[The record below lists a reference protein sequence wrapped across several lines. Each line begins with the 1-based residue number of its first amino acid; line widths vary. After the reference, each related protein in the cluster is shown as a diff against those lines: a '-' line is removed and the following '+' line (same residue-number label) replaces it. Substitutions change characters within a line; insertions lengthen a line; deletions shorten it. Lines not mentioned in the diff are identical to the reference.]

1 MAQQDH
7 SPLPSAEARLVF
19 GRTLQAW
26 CRRAGWGHDLC
37 MKWGKAAGFPSVA
50 DSTFNRLQN
59 GKIEQPFPI
68 TFLHFGIINSRI
80 ATSDYGLPESH
91 PLIIRL
97 KRQEPIT
104 ATDHTPWR
112 ASEFFSHFI
121 GELEPPTWAL
131 QPSLLSLEQAV
142 QLSASAAERF
152 RVKATERALAPA
164 QAWQSFQ
171 LSASGLLSAEELAVM
186 RDVLAGWATWTPE
199 QLRQL
204 NDGTGELRC
213 TTALDAWLQRPD

>member
-68 TFLHFGIINSRI
+68 TFLHFGILNSRI
-80 ATSDYGLPESH
+80 ATSDYGLPQSH

-121 GELEPPTWAL
+121 GELEPPSWAL

-152 RVKATERALAPA
+152 RIKATERALAPA

-171 LSASGLLSAEELAVM
+171 LSASGLLSADELAVM

>member
-1 MAQQDH
+1 MAQQDQ

-80 ATSDYGLPESH
+80 ATSDYGLPQSH

-121 GELEPPTWAL
+121 GELEPPSWAL

-171 LSASGLLSAEELAVM
+171 LSASGLLSADELAVM

>member
-68 TFLHFGIINSRI
+68 TFLHFGILNSRI
-80 ATSDYGLPESH
+80 ATSDYGLPQSH

-121 GELEPPTWAL
+121 GELEPPSWAL

-171 LSASGLLSAEELAVM
+171 LSASGLLSADELAVM

>member
-1 MAQQDH
+1 MAQQDQ

>member
-1 MAQQDH
+1 MAQNE
-7 SPLPSAEARLVF
+7 PNRLPSPEARLVF

-68 TFLHFGIINSRI
+68 TFLHFGILNGRI
-80 ATSDYGLPESH
+80 ATRDYGLPESH
-91 PLIIRL
+91 PLVARL
-97 KRQEPIT
+97 RRQEPIT

-121 GELEPPTWAL
+121 GELEPPSWAL

-142 QLSASAAERF
+142 QLSAAAAERF
-152 RVKATERALAPA
+152 RVKASERALAPV

-171 LSASGLLSAEELAVM
+171 LVATGLLSGDELAVM

-199 QLRQL
+199 QLREL
-204 NDGTGELRC
+204 DDGQGELRC
-213 TTALDAWLQRPD
+213 NTALDAWLRQAD

>member
-1 MAQQDH
+1 MAQQDQ

-80 ATSDYGLPESH
+80 ATSDYGLPQSH

-131 QPSLLSLEQAV
+131 QPSLLSREQAV

-171 LSASGLLSAEELAVM
+171 LSASGLLSSDELAVM

>member
-1 MAQQDH
+1 MAQQDQ

-80 ATSDYGLPESH
+80 ATSDYGLPQSH

-104 ATDHTPWR
+104 ATDRTPWR

-171 LSASGLLSAEELAVM
+171 LSASGLLSADELAVM

>member
-1 MAQQDH
+1 M
-7 SPLPSAEARLVF
+7 
-19 GRTLQAW
+19 
-26 CRRAGWGHDLC
+26 
-37 MKWGKAAGFPSVA
+37 
-50 DSTFNRLQN
+50 
-59 GKIEQPFPI
+59 
-68 TFLHFGIINSRI
+68 
-80 ATSDYGLPESH
+80 
-91 PLIIRL
+91 
-97 KRQEPIT
+97 RQEPIT

-121 GELEPPTWAL
+121 GELEHPTWAL

-171 LSASGLLSAEELAVM
+171 LSASGLLSADELAVM

>member
-1 MAQQDH
+1 MAQSDNDR
-7 SPLPSAEARLVF
+7 LPSAESRLVF

-50 DSTFNRLQN
+50 DSTFSRLQN

-68 TFLHFGIINSRI
+68 TFIHFGILNSRI
-80 ATSDYGLPESH
+80 ANRDYGLPEAH
-91 PLIIRL
+91 PIVARL
-97 KRQEPIT
+97 ERQEPIT
-104 ATDHTPWR
+104 AVDHSPWR

-131 QPSLLSLEQAV
+131 QPSLLSLEEAV

-152 RVKATERALAPA
+152 RARASERGLPPA

-171 LSASGLLSAEELAVM
+171 LCASGLLSGEELAVM

-199 QLRQL
+199 QLREL
-204 NDGTGELRC
+204 DDGEGTLRC
-213 TTALDAWLQRPD
+213 STALDAWLKQPD